1 MRHNWKY
8 VVLGISLCSMAFGQG
23 GAITGTVTS
32 AGGAPVSGAT
42 VAYNR
47 LVSYLP
53 RVGRSVQLAPGEV
66 VFGTTSTTDA
76 TGKHAAQGLPPGNY
90 LVCVDVPAQ
99 PLLDP
104 CRWGPAPPVVQV
116 QAGQTA
122 QLNIPLQSGVFLQV
136 RFNDPLGLLP
146 ATQTAADIPHVV
158 TGVFAGKGGYLAA
171 SRISVD
177 SSGQN
182 YRMAIPTGV
191 PLSLWLFSR
200 HVLLADSAGN
210 AVPAQGSRTPFQAS
224 PGVDQV
230 FSVNVTGAAPFQ
242 GN

>member
-8 VVLGISLCSMAFGQG
+8 IILGISLCSTAFGQS

-53 RVGRSVQLAPGEV
+53 RVGKTVQLAPGEV

-90 LVCVDVPAQ
+90 LVCVNVPAQ

-104 CRWGPAPPVVQV
+104 CKWGPASPVVQV

-136 RFNDPLGLLP
+136 HFNDPNGLLP
-146 ATQTAADIPHVV
+146 ATLTAAEVPHVV
-158 TGVFAGKGGYLAA
+158 TGVFAGNGGYLAA
-171 SRISVD
+171 GQVAAD
-177 SSGQN
+177 ASGQN

-200 HVLLADSAGN
+200 QVLLADSAGN
-210 AVPAQGSRTPFQAS
+210 AVSAQGSRTPFQAS